1 MSGPICQP
9 DDDGVTASDEPH
21 ECNIEVTE
29 GRAATV
35 GAIAVNRLV
44 PRRTRRTVGAWCF
57 VDHMGPAAMTPA
69 DALDVGP
76 HPHIGLQTVTW
87 LLEGNVLHRD
97 SLGSEQLIRPG
108 QLNLMTAGHGVSHS
122 EETRGIYEG
131 PLHGVQLWVAQPTDT
146 RDGVPAFEHH
156 EDLPRFDVDNGTV
169 SVLVGN
175 IGGLTSPA
183 RRDTVHE
190 GAELDLR
197 RGASTVPID
206 PGHEYALAP
215 LTGRVTVR
223 GESIEVGSLGYL
235 GTGHDEVVIDA
246 PGPTKVLLIGG
257 EPFADELVMWW
268 NYVARTRAEVVEAH
282 RSWSDDDG
290 RFGTVESP
298 LARIDVPGPPWPA
311 R

>member
-9 DDDGVTASDEPH
+9 TEDGVQASDEPH
-21 ECNIEVTE
+21 ECDIEVTE

-57 VDHMGPAAMTPA
+57 VDHMGPASMTPT

-122 EETRGIYEG
+122 EETRGVYQG
-131 PLHGVQLWVAQPTDT
+131 PLHGVQLWVAQPSGT
-146 RDGVPAFEHH
+146 RDDPPAFEHH
-156 EDLPRFDVDNGTV
+156 DEMPRFDVANGTV
-169 SVLVGN
+169 SVLVGR
-175 IGGLTSPA
+175 IGEVTSPA

-197 RGASTVPID
+197 PGESTVPLD
-206 PGHEYALAP
+206 PGHEYALAVLVGRIATRGQT
-215 LTGRVTVR
+215 LT
-223 GESIEVGSLGYL
+223 VGSLGYL
-235 GTGHDEVVIDA
+235 GTGHDSVTVDA
-246 PGPTKVLLIGG
+246 TSDSKVLLIGG
-257 EPFADELVMWW
+257 EPFDDELVMWW
-268 NYVARTRAEVVEAH
+268 NYVARSRDEIIEAH

-298 LARIDVPGPPWPA
+298 LTRVDVPGPPWSA